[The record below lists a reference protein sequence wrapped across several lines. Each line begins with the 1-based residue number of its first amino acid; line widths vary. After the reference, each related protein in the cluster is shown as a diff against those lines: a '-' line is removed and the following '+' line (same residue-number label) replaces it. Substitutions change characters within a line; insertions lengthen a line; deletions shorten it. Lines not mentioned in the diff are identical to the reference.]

1 MRLCRLGSEVAMDL
15 NEPKVTKLR
24 LLFSANKTDVTE
36 DLSKDLLSWSYSD
49 KETGQADEISLT
61 LQDKTGKWASTWKP
75 DGGEVIRAYLSS
87 GTASSRGT
95 ELYCGSFYVD
105 TVRFSGSPKTV
116 EIRAVSIPLSKPIRR
131 LKRTRAWESK
141 DLKSIASGICSD
153 AGMSLVFDSSLNP
166 TFDRVDQN
174 KEADLSF
181 INRLC
186 EDSGLS
192 LKVTDNQMVIFDQEA
207 YESKD
212 PVATFVLGESN
223 ILRYDFE
230 TAQSESYKSVT
241 VKWRDT
247 KRKTKDT
254 AASFSWDLKD
264 PATKKTN
271 PAVMSY
277 TYTDPNA
284 SDSDQEYYMKRR
296 ATSQS
301 EAKRLAKAKLRSLNS
316 HRMTGSMTVVGDP
329 MLSAGTVIACEGI
342 GAFDG
347 NFIVEEANHSYSS
360 SGYTTDLRLRRVNND
375 Y

>member
-1 MRLCRLGSEVAMDL
+1 MDL

-24 LLFSANKTDVTE
+24 LLFSKNKTDITE

-49 KETGQADEISLT
+49 KETGQADEISLMIA
-61 LQDKTGKWASTWKP
+61 DASGKWASNWKP

-87 GTASSRGT
+87 GTKSSLGF

-105 TVRFSGSPKTV
+105 TVRFSGAPKVV

-131 LKRTRAWESK
+131 LKRTRAWENK
-141 DLKSIASGICSD
+141 DLKSIAFGICQE
-153 AGMSLVFDSSLNP
+153 AGMSFVFDSSLNP

-186 EDSGLS
+186 EDSGLA
-192 LKVTDNQMVIFDQEA
+192 LKVTDNQMVIFDQED
-207 YESKD
+207 YENKD
-212 PVATFVLGESN
+212 PVSTFVLGESN

-241 VKWRDT
+241 VKWRDSNQ
-247 KRKTKDT
+247 KKKDT
-254 AASFSWDLKD
+254 AASFTWDLKE

-301 EAKRLAKAKLRSLNS
+301 EAMRLAKAKLRSLNS

-329 MLSAGTVIACEGI
+329 RLSAGTVIVCKGV

-347 NFIVEEANHSYSS
+347 NFIIEEANHSYGS
-360 SGYTTDLRLRRVNND
+360 SGYTTDLRLRRVNKD